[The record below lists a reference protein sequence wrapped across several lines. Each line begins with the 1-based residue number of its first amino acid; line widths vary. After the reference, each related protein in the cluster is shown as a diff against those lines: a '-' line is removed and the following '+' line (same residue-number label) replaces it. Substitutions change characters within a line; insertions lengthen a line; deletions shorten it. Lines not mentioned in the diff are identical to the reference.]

1 MLFNKDKDEQ
11 IFLRRI
17 TQLSPEEFI
26 ALAKILEVKM
36 SLVNPETKEPTL
48 RDAEEILEDMV
59 RKFRHLK
66 HKERQIILKA
76 MLIHKPTKEFVEEIH
91 DGTST

>member
-11 IFLRRI
+11 IFLQRI
-17 TQLSPEEFI
+17 TKLSPEEFI

-36 SLVNPETKEPTL
+36 SSVDSETKEPAL
-48 RDAEEILEDMV
+48 RDAAEILEDMV
-59 RKFRHLK
+59 HEFRHLK

-76 MLIHKPTKEFVEEIH
+76 MTVHKPVKETVEEIH
-91 DGTST
+91 DGPCT